1 MTNKTLIDAVR
12 YRDLTLV
19 EKLIQQ
25 DVDLEQRDHRGS
37 TPLRIAAGSD
47 QFVIAEKLIEAGADP
62 FTMDSLYIT
71 AAGGVENSSL
81 TPDSPDGAARVR
93 LLEVFKEKGITFP
106 VPSPQEMPQAL
117 EDGRWPKHATPPP
130 LSPNH

>member
-12 YRDLTLV
+12 YRDLSLV

-25 DVDLEQRDHRGS
+25 GADLEQRDHRGS
-37 TPLRIAAGSD
+37 TPLRIAVGSD
-47 QFVIAEKLIEAGADP
+47 QFAIAEKLIEAGADP

-71 AAGGVENSSL
+71 AAGGVEKSLL
-81 TPDSPDGAARVR
+81 TPDSPDGAARLR

-117 EDGRWPKHATPPP
+117 KDGRWPKHATPP
-130 LSPNH
+130 LL